1 MYFMK
6 NSFAVDSASFK
17 QNKYTLGTY
26 IPIVP
31 PEFLKEHEKDTA
43 AILIMAAAIRMRWQ
57 EL

>member
-6 NSFAVDSASFK
+6 NSFAVDSVSFK

-43 AILIMAAAIRMRWQ
+43 AILIMAAAIRMR
-57 EL
+57 